1 MCGRQIGNRR
11 GASWQAIQGRG
22 HVAGQARWLDLELA
36 DDAVKIRIRQLQKL
50 VAPVHQLD
58 VGIAPQLAE
67 DGGTLDGF
75 VAQAVQLSEQRN
87 A

>member
-1 MCGRQIGNRR
+1 VRGQIGD
-11 GASWQAIQGRG
+11 GGGTPGQPVQGRG
-22 HVAGQARWLDLELA
+22 HVAGQSRRLDLELA
-36 DDAVKIRIRQLQKL
+36 DDAVEVGIRQLQEL
-50 VAPVHQLD
+50 VEPVHQLD

-75 VAQAVQLSEQRN
+75 VAQAVQLSEQRY